1 MNAAR
6 GKTMSEENT
15 TEPQDASRAAPQQG
29 RIDPAFFTCV
39 NEQLELANAQANRG
53 YGLRRISL
61 AALHSAA
68 RFNAHA
74 FLDEMQD
81 KVPAQRTMFL
91 DHMTQL
97 YRRLLN
103 DQLDVLG
110 AARGIDVGESELAEE
125 YKANGYEPGKG
136 FTGAGTE

>member
-1 MNAAR
+1 
-6 GKTMSEENT
+6 MSEEDT
-15 TEPQDASRAAPQQG
+15 PEAQAESPPAPQQPQV
-29 RIDPAFFTCV
+29 DPAFFTCV

-61 AALHSAA
+61 ASLHAAA

-74 FLDEMQD
+74 FLDEMQEQ
-81 KVPAQRTMFL
+81 VPAQRTMFL
-91 DHMTQL
+91 DHMTGL

-110 AARGIDVGESELAEE
+110 AVRGIDVGESELAEE
-125 YKANGYEPGKG
+125 YKASGYVPGKG
-136 FTGAGTE
+136 FTGAGKA